1 MINVIKKAL
10 LWSPLFVVL
19 WLLLPSPSHAATSF
33 VKANVEYG
41 PFKSPF
47 SLEDPIMMKEGR
59 VLLPLREVGD
69 ILGLKVHWNQGQQRA
84 SLYGVNLEMTLQPGS
99 DAAYVNNE
107 KKKLQTSAEIINGK
121 LYIPLRFV
129 AETASEEVRWKSDTK
144 TLSVGSSYAMGT
156 DKGITFWLNR
166 KNGEFYQAIGNRT
179 PSLIGKLDI
188 LVEELRH
195 LQVERLSDNSS
206 YVRLYEA
213 VGMSALGKRSGQV
226 FVKDGQI
233 IKESHFGFMGY
244 YPDTNTYSLYD
255 LQGKVLFTD
264 GKHAEFL
271 NHEGEVVA
279 SFDLRELTGK
289 KDEVYMIEYV
299 TDSYMILREYGTQ
312 HLILY
317 HRMREITAYVHEML
331 SLPLSEKKFLE
342 EVALDRNNEPD
353 RELIIRFNKQEENTL
368 LFLYKSKTTGQV
380 DLYSFNLAELKNE
393 SP

>member
-10 LWSPLFVVL
+10 LWSPLFLVL
-19 WLLLPSPSHAATSF
+19 WLLLPSTSHAATSF

-41 PFKSPF
+41 QFKSLF
-47 SLEDPIMMKEGR
+47 TLEDPIMMKEGR

-69 ILGLKVHWNQGQQRA
+69 ILGLKVHWNQQQQRA
-84 SLYGVNLEMTLQPGS
+84 SLYGVNLEMTLKSGS
-99 DAAYVNNE
+99 DVAYVNKK
-107 KKKLQTSAEIINGK
+107 KKKLNVPTEVINGK

-129 AETASEEVRWKSDTK
+129 AVAVKEEVRWDSHTK
-144 TLSVGSSYAMGT
+144 TLSVGSTYAVGT

-166 KNGEFYQAIGNRT
+166 KNGEFYQAIGNKV
-179 PSLIGKLDI
+179 PSLIGRLEI
-188 LVEELRH
+188 RVEELRH
-195 LQVERLSDNSS
+195 LQVERLSDHSS
-206 YVRLYEA
+206 YIRLYEA
-213 VGMSALGKRSGQV
+213 VGMSALGKKSGQV
-226 FVKDGQI
+226 FVKDGKI

-271 NHEGEVVA
+271 NHQGDVVA
-279 SFDLRELTGK
+279 SFDLGELTGK

-317 HRMREITAYVHEML
+317 HRMREITAYVHEIL
-331 SLPLSEKKFLE
+331 SFPLSEKKFLE

-368 LFLYKSKTTGQV
+368 LFLYKSKTTGEV
-380 DLYSFNLAELKNE
+380 DLYPFNLADLKNE